1 MGIELG
7 AYLQGQI
14 MAQFAS
20 NGISDRVVKQ
30 SVDTTPDEVEERQF
44 KVVVECN
51 SCGSNNCKI
60 TAQDQDVFI
69 DCLDCREG
77 AMDYKW

>member
-1 MGIELG
+1 MIELG
-7 AYLQGQI
+7 AYLQGQLKDV
-14 MAQFAS
+14 FAS
-20 NGISDRVVKQ
+20 TGISVSVAKQ
-30 SVDTTPDEVEERQF
+30 SADTTSDEIEERQF

-60 TAQDQDVFI
+60 TAQDHDVFI

-77 AMDYKW
+77 AMDYEW